1 VKHPYHI
8 ALHLDVVVAAES
20 YEAAASKFEQMA
32 KTLVSRMLN
41 EGQYEITAVR
51 SLKHLSELSQTWDK
65 NSVPINLNRAMT
77 LGDLLPEDDS

>member
-1 VKHPYHI
+1 MKHPYHI
-8 ALHLDVVVAAES
+8 ELRLDVVVAAES

-32 KTLVSRMLN
+32 PTIVSRMLN
-41 EGQYEITAVR
+41 EGLYVTAVR

-65 NSVPINLNRAMT
+65 NSVPINLNRPLT